1 MNKRSFQFAFFRRN
15 VLNLQLVLL
24 PLAFVLD
31 QLHVNPAWVFLTS
44 ALAIIPLAGWLGK
57 STEALASTLGAGPGA
72 LLNATFGNAAE
83 FIIAFV
89 ALANGYTDVVKA
101 SITGSIIGNVLLVLG
116 FSVFLGGLKH
126 HRQHFNA
133 TAAQMGVTLLVISA
147 IGLLIPALFHQVGG
161 APAREVPLSLE
172 ISVILF
178 IAYIG
183 SLIFTL
189 HTHRELYMSGAEED
203 PAPHFNRRRA
213 LLILLFSTAGIAG
226 ASELLVRSVEPA
238 ARSLGLT
245 DVFIGVILVAIIGN
259 AAEHSTAVVFAL
271 KNKIEL
277 SLNIAISS
285 SVQMALFVAPMLVF
299 VGALTGHPMD
309 LAFTIFEVV
318 AVIASVTTM
327 TVITMDGEANWMEGL
342 LLLAVYGILGL
353 AFFHLPG

>member
-1 MNKRSFQFAFFRRN
+1 MTSPFQFSFLRRN
-15 VLNLQLVLL
+15 ILNVQLLFL
-24 PLAFVLD
+24 PLAFVLEF
-31 QLHVNPAWVFLTS
+31 LHVDPAWVFLTS

-57 STEALASTLGAGPGA
+57 STEALAAQLGSGAGA

-83 FIIAFV
+83 FIIAFI
-89 ALANGYTDVVKA
+89 ALANGYPAVVKA

-126 HRQHFNA
+126 HRQKFNA

-147 IGLLIPALFHQVGG
+147 IGLLIPALFHQIAG
-161 APAREVPLSLE
+161 APGREAPLSLE
-172 ISVILF
+172 IAVILF

-183 SLIFTL
+183 SLLFTL
-189 HTHRELYMSGAEED
+189 RTHRELYVSGIDED
-203 PAPHFNRRRA
+203 PAPHLTRRHA
-213 LLILLFSTAGIAG
+213 IIILLLATAGVAA
-226 ASELLVRSVEPA
+226 ASELLVRSVEPT

-277 SLNIAISS
+277 SLNIAIGS

-299 VGALTGHPMD
+299 VGAIAGHPMD
-309 LAFTIFEVV
+309 LVFTTFEVV

-342 LLLAVYGILGL
+342 LLLAVYGILAL